1 MSTTAG
7 VLSERGRGLA
17 GAIAA
22 ARSEGTLARLGLG
35 LVALHVLDDSFF
47 QPQPGTSGDDHLV
60 SGLVPFA
67 VLLLV
72 AAAYPRLRA
81 GVRASV
87 AAALGLF
94 GVVTGIEAVYYLDAG
109 RFSGDD
115 YTGLVAIPGGLLLIG
130 VGALTLWRSR
140 RPGPSA
146 PRRWVR
152 RALLAAGTFVLGYL
166 IVFPFL
172 ISYVLTHSA
181 RAFLPADHVGAAHEN
196 VVFTTAD
203 GLRLRGWY
211 VPSKNGAAV
220 IAFPGRKGTQRA
232 ARMVARH
239 GYGVLL
245 FDRRGEGE
253 SEGDPNAFGWGGHQ
267 DVAAAVRFLQRRRDV
282 EHDRIGGIGLSV
294 GGEMMLESAAKSPG
308 LKAVVSEGAGERSVR
323 EYFDMTGS
331 AKWLE
336 IPTSVALTTGVAL
349 FSDKTPPESL
359 KDLVGRIA
367 PTPVFFIY
375 GEQGQDGERNL
386 NPTYYRSAREPK
398 AIWKVSGAGH
408 TGGIDARP
416 KEYERRVIRFFNRAL
431 LGPGVRRGS
440 GVSQQAPDRA
450 RGARDRSAGDAS
462 AG

>member
-7 VLSERGRGLA
+7 VLSEPGRGFA
-17 GAIAA
+17 WAVAA
-22 ARSEGTLARLGLG
+22 VRRKATLARLGLG
-35 LVALHVLDDSFF
+35 AVALHVLDDSFF
-47 QPQPGTSGDDHLV
+47 QPQPGTSAGDHLV

-81 GVRASV
+81 GLRASLV
-87 AAALGLF
+87 AVLGLF

-115 YTGLVAIPGGLLLIG
+115 YTGLVAIPAGLLLIG
-130 VGALTLWRSR
+130 IGAVTLWRSR
-140 RPGPSA
+140 RAGPS
-146 PRRWVR
+146 PGRRWLR
-152 RALLAAGTFVLGYL
+152 RALLAAATFVLGYML
-166 IVFPFL
+166 VFPFL

-181 RAFLPADHVGAAHEN
+181 RAFVPADHVGAAHEN
-196 VVFTTAD
+196 VVFETAD

-220 IAFPGRKGTQRA
+220 IAFPGRKGTQRP
-232 ARMVARH
+232 ARILAKH

-253 SEGDPNAFGWGGHQ
+253 SDGDPNAFGWGGHR
-267 DVAAAVRFLQRRRDV
+267 DVVAAVRFLQRRPDV
-282 EHDRIGGIGLSV
+282 AHDRIGGIGLSV
-294 GGEMMLESAAKSPG
+294 GGEMMLESAAKSRG

-323 EYFDMTGS
+323 EYFDMTGNDR
-331 AKWLE
+331 WLE
-336 IPTSVALTTGVAL
+336 IPTSLALTSGVAL

-375 GEQGQDGERNL
+375 GEHGQVGERNL

-398 AIWKVSGAGH
+398 AIWKVPGSGH
-408 TGGIDARP
+408 TGGINARP
-416 KEYERRVIRFFNRAL
+416 KQYERRVIGFFDGAL
-431 LGPGVRRGS
+431 LGRG
-440 GVSQQAPDRA
+440 
-450 RGARDRSAGDAS
+450 
-462 AG
+462 